1 MTWSNGKLPA
11 SFSQRCRSLS
21 VAARAVRERA
31 VVRGY
36 DLDGWRLSR
45 LMREANTDAQVNVA
59 ELEFSAW
66 LRANPLQE
74 QEALASRGDEMPG
87 RRSENAVAALYA
99 PGSIS
104 RHLHPVQ
111 MSQPTD

>member
-1 MTWSNGKLPA
+1 MTWTRAKSPA

-31 VVRGY
+31 VKHGY

-59 ELEFSAW
+59 EREFSAW
-66 LRANPLQE
+66 LRANPLTGAFRE
-74 QEALASRGDEMPG
+74 NGVRGQP
-87 RRSENAVAALYA
+87 AAALFPNELA
-99 PGSIS
+99 PNA
-104 RHLHPVQ
+104 
-111 MSQPTD
+111 

>member
-1 MTWSNGKLPA
+1 MMTWTSAKSPP

-31 VVRGY
+31 VMRGY

-59 ELEFSAW
+59 EREFSTW
-66 LRANPLQE
+66 LRANPITGAFRE
-74 QEALASRGDEMPG
+74 NGVPG
-87 RRSENAVAALYA
+87 
-99 PGSIS
+99 
-104 RHLHPVQ
+104 
-111 MSQPTD
+111 